1 MISMN
6 ELSALANALV
16 EAERDVESAE
26 VVLKAKKETARRL
39 REESLPLA
47 MQEIGMTKVKL
58 DSGETIEVKQDV
70 FASIPA
76 ERKEAAYAWLESHD
90 FGGLIKTAVS
100 VDFGRGELDE
110 AKGFFDKLREE
121 GLAPDFSRSIHAQ
134 TLKAFLN
141 EQIRE
146 GRDTPLDLFGAMPVF
161 VAKVKR

>member
-6 ELSALANALV
+6 ELSALAGALV
-16 EAERDVESAE
+16 EAEREVEFAE
-26 VVLKAKKETARRL
+26 TLLKGKKEVARRL

-47 MQEIGMTKVKL
+47 MQELGMTKVKL
-58 DSGETIEVKQDV
+58 ESGETIEVKQDV

-76 ERKEAAYAWLESHD
+76 EKKESAYAWLEAHN

-110 AKGFFDKLREE
+110 ARGLFEKLREE
-121 GLAPDFSRSIHAQ
+121 GLAPDLSRSIHAQ

-146 GRDTPLDLFGAMPVF
+146 GKDIPLDLFGAMPVF
-161 VAKVKR
+161 VAKVKK